1 MSFVD
6 LGCLRNLADRE
17 TSKIEKVTK
26 PKQNEGWEI
35 LFLHPSFN
43 LKSQNNWN
51 WWNSGINSSLFIHV
65 LAPGPQRV
73 PARRRPSASPRW
85 LMQRDLS
92 DYQKTS
98 TEKIFY
104 NPVPFL
110 KLSTKN
116 ANSSVRETL
125 KLLEYFPLFSR
136 RTRRSETES
145 GYDHYKGEEGVVNLG
160 KYTRIV
166 TSKMK
171 PKRWAS
177 MQTRRSSWRE
187 GLCPWELRRFF
198 LTSCQS

>member
-1 MSFVD
+1 
-6 LGCLRNLADRE
+6 
-17 TSKIEKVTK
+17 
-26 PKQNEGWEI
+26 
-35 LFLHPSFN
+35 
-43 LKSQNNWN
+43 
-51 WWNSGINSSLFIHV
+51 
-65 LAPGPQRV
+65 
-73 PARRRPSASPRW
+73 
-85 LMQRDLS
+85 MQRDLS

-116 ANSSVRETL
+116 ANSSVREIL

-136 RTRRSETES
+136 RTRRSETVCTAQET
-145 GYDHYKGEEGVVNLG
+145 GYDLYKGEEGVVNLG

-177 MQTRRSSWRE
+177 MQTRRSS
-187 GLCPWELRRFF
+187 
-198 LTSCQS
+198 